1 MTAYDGYGA
10 IARVYDKLNAELDY
24 GAWADFFEACF
35 DRYLPARPVLLL
47 DLACGTGSISVEMAK
62 RGYDVIG
69 VDSSIGMLNSARSKA
84 YENDMQILLLNQS
97 MDELDLY
104 GTVDCA
110 VCVLDSINHL
120 DDAAQVRK
128 TFEKV
133 SLFMNPGGAF
143 AFDVNTL
150 YKHKNVLG
158 DNVFV
163 YDLDELYCIWQ
174 NSWNEEDSSV
184 DISLDFFEE
193 EDGAY
198 YRSGE
203 SFTERA
209 YELDDIALWL
219 EEAGFEVVGIY
230 DDMTTE
236 KARPETERAVFLAKK
251 K

>member
-1 MTAYDGYGA
+1 MSYDNFS
-10 IARVYDKLNAELDY
+10 RFYDLLTDNVEYEKRADY
-24 GAWADFFEACF
+24 FCRLLSLCGINGGI
-35 DRYLPARPVLLL
+35 LL

-62 RGYDVIG
+62 KGFDVIG
-69 VDSSIGMLNSARSKA
+69 VDSSIGMLNAARQKI
-84 YENDMQILLLNQS
+84 YESGEQILLLNQS
-97 MDELDLY
+97 MDDIDLF

-120 DDAAQVRK
+120 ADENQVKR

-150 YKHKNVLG
+150 YKHKNVLA
-158 DNVFV
+158 DNTFV
-163 YDLDELYCIWQ
+163 YDLDELYCVWQ
-174 NSWNEEDSSV
+174 NNFNAADGSV

-193 EDGAY
+193 DDGAY
-198 YRSGE
+198 YRSYE
-203 SFTERA
+203 SFTEKA
-209 YELDDIALWL
+209 YDLADIEKWL
-219 EEAGFEVVGIY
+219 EEAGFEVVGIF

-236 KARPETERAVFLAKK
+236 KAHPETERAVFLAKK

>member
-1 MTAYDGYGA
+1 MSYDSFS
-10 IARVYDKLNAELDY
+10 RFYDLLTDNVEYEKRADY
-24 GAWADFFEACF
+24 FCRLLSLCGINGGI
-35 DRYLPARPVLLL
+35 LL

-62 RGYDVIG
+62 KGFDVIG
-69 VDSSIGMLNSARSKA
+69 VDSSIGKLNAARQKT
-84 YENDMQILLLNQS
+84 YESGEQILLLNQS
-97 MDELDLY
+97 MDDIDLF

-120 DDAAQVRK
+120 DGAQQVKR

-150 YKHKNVLG
+150 YKHKNVLA
-158 DNVFV
+158 DNTFV
-163 YDLDELYCIWQ
+163 YDLDELYCVWQ
-174 NSWNEEDSSV
+174 NSFNEADGSV

-193 EDGAY
+193 DDGAY
-198 YRSGE
+198 YRSYE

-209 YELDDIALWL
+209 YDLADIAKWL
-219 EEAGFEVVGIY
+219 EDAGFEVIGIF

-236 KARPETERAVFLAKK
+236 KAHPETERAVFLAKK